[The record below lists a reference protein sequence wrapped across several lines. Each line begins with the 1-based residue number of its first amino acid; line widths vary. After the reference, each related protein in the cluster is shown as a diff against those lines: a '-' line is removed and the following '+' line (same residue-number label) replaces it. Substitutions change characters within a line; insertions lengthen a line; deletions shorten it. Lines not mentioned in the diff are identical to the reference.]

1 MAIIITDECINCDAC
16 ISECPNNAIYEPD
29 TKWSYSD
36 GSALKGMVKTPSRS
50 ALPPHDQ
57 HPPISPHFLSLLPT

>member
-36 GSALKGMVKTPSRS
+36 GSALKGMVKTPSGS
-50 ALPPHDQ
+50 
-57 HPPISPHFLSLLPT
+57 FLSGISTIEISSLMLA